1 MNIIEAITRIK
12 TIYQDATADHDI
24 QLKWVMEELHKSAY
38 EEAIEDE
45 ESSEPESFSEQRT
58 EGEA

>member
-1 MNIIEAITRIK
+1 MNITQAITRIK
-12 TIYQDATADHDI
+12 IIYQDATADHDI

-45 ESSEPESFSEQRT
+45 ESTEPESFSERRAESET
-58 EGEA
+58 